1 MKMKFVQ
8 VRLLVFASALLVF
21 SLYACEKSEEHS
33 NPTLRSKEYVLNE
46 VNGSGV
52 NGKITITENADSSFN
67 VWVAVNNSVK
77 DTVHILHIHN
87 GSISSPGN
95 IAIPL
100 TPFTGTGAAAE
111 SKTMN
116 IKQAVLPDSTT
127 VHLTYNGILNYTGYL
142 DVHYSASKVDSLIGQ
157 GNIGSN

>member
-1 MKMKFVQ
+1 MKMKFVHA
-8 VRLLVFASALLVF
+8 RSLVIASAFLLF
-21 SLYACEKSEEHS
+21 ILSACEKSEE
-33 NPTLRSKEYVLNE
+33 NPDPTLGSKEYVLNE
-46 VNGSGV
+46 VNGSGAG
-52 NGKITITENADSSFN
+52 GKITITENADSSFN
-67 VWVAVNNSVK
+67 VIVNVNNSVK

-111 SKTMN
+111 SRTMN
-116 IKQAVLPDSTT
+116 IKQATLADSST
-127 VHLTYNGILNYTGYL
+127 VNLTYNGILNYTGYL
-142 DVHYSASKVDSLIGQ
+142 NVHYSASRVDSLIAQ